1 MTDHASLCGRTI
13 HSSLKMKMLADLQDD
28 ERRMHFYA
36 GASTRS
42 ERFPTRVFVAVL
54 QYHIVKQRH
63 SIRIGHT

>member
-1 MTDHASLCGRTI
+1 MTDHACSRGRTI
-13 HSSLKMKMLADLQDD
+13 HRSLKTKMLAVLRDD
-28 ERRMHFYA
+28 RGRMHFYV

-42 ERFPTRVFVAVL
+42 ERFSTRVFVAVL